1 MKKIRIG
8 IVGMGFIAGWHYNGF
23 AVQEDAE
30 IVGMCQDFHGT
41 SEQISEKKKQLEKS
55 CADFGIKPYNDFDEM
70 VNDPNIDALI
80 IGSINPYHYDQI
92 IAGLNA
98 GKHLLVEK
106 PVVTDLNQIDPII
119 KLAKEK
125 DKIVFPAHNFAYRGA
140 VKKAKE
146 VLESGVL
153 GKIIHSSFV
162 ISHTL
167 IPAHQT
173 GWRAKKELGTGGTL
187 IDSGHHII
195 YQCLYLLGMPVA
207 IHGFTSKLV
216 LTNMDCEDTAQV
228 NMQYADGS
236 LCFLMQSWASG
247 NADGVNGFRILG
259 EKGNLVITDALY
271 VNGEKISDDVE
282 YGNSFV
288 NQARA
293 FLDSVKTG
301 IEPISTLEDVRNTL
315 KIVFSTYESAEKNI
329 VIRF

>member
-1 MKKIRIG
+1 M
-8 IVGMGFIAGWHYNGF
+8 
-23 AVQEDAE
+23 
-30 IVGMCQDFHGT
+30 
-41 SEQISEKKKQLEKS
+41 
-55 CADFGIKPYNDFDEM
+55 
-70 VNDPNIDALI
+70 
-80 IGSINPYHYDQI
+80 
-92 IAGLNA
+92 
-98 GKHLLVEK
+98 
-106 PVVTDLNQIDPII
+106 
-119 KLAKEK
+119 
-125 DKIVFPAHNFAYRGA
+125 PA
-140 VKKAKE
+140 
-146 VLESGVL
+146 
-153 GKIIHSSFV
+153 
-162 ISHTL
+162 
-167 IPAHQT
+167 
-173 GWRAKKELGTGGTL
+173 
-187 IDSGHHII
+187 
-195 YQCLYLLGMPVA
+195 A

-301 IEPISTLEDVRNTL
+301 IEPISTMEDVRNTL
-315 KIVFSTYESAEKNI
+315 KIVFGTYESAEKDI